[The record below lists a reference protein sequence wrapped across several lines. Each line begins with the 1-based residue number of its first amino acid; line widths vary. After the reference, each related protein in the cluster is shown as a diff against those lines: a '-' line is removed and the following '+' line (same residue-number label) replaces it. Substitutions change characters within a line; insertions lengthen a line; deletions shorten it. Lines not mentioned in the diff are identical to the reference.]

1 MRMKFLPCS
10 LVATA
15 AITMLAACSDSEDIG
30 SSIIQDEVEVVV
42 KDGFTLSGH
51 TVGNTRIQSRTITQ
65 LLGSI
70 DAKGYGNFKSDFVTQ
85 FMPAGEIDTVGIT
98 ADDIDSLQMMLAIP
112 NGGYIGD
119 SIAPMGLRI
128 YRLNKQLPSPI
139 YSDFDPSD
147 YYDESKPIASKIYT
161 CSALGMADSLLEY
174 NYRFVYCQLPVELG
188 RELFEAY
195 RENPSIYQE
204 PSTFA
209 QLFPGL
215 YVANSYGAG
224 RVIKIA
230 GNTMRLFYHRTVTN
244 ETTGRDS
251 TYNYVG
257 NYYAVTPE
265 VVTNNNIDFEMS
277 SDLTDMA
284 ASGKSILVAPA
295 GLDVEVTF
303 PIEEL
308 LASYR
313 ADADGLAVVNTLT
326 LEIPVAE
333 IENSYG
339 ITPPPN
345 LLMVLS
351 SRKSEFFESNQ
362 VTDNKYSFY
371 AAYDSVNK
379 RYRFSGLREYFL
391 TMLDKNEPL
400 TADDFTF
407 TLTPVTID
415 TENYSS
421 STSFYISAIV
431 PYIDTPAM
439 AELLLDEA
447 KITFTYS
454 KQSVNF

>member
-1 MRMKFLPCS
+1 MKMKLLPCL
-10 LVATA
+10 LVAA
-15 AITMLAACSDSEDIG
+15 AAMPMFMACDDSEDIG

-51 TVGNTRIQSRTITQ
+51 SVSNNRIQSRTVTQ
-65 LLGSI
+65 LLGDI
-70 DAKGYGNFKSDFVTQ
+70 EAKGYGKLRSDFVTQ

-98 ADDIDSLQMMLAIP
+98 AADIDSLQMMLAIP

-128 YRLNKQLPSPI
+128 YRLTKQLPSPI
-139 YSDFDPSD
+139 YSDFNPAD
-147 YYDESKPIASKIYT
+147 YYDESQPIAAKIYT
-161 CSALGMADSLLEY
+161 CSALGMADSLSEY
-174 NYRFVYCQLPVELG
+174 NYRFVYCKLPVELG
-188 RELFEAY
+188 RELFNAY
-195 RENPSIYQE
+195 RDNPSIYQE

-209 QLFPGL
+209 KLFPGL
-215 YVANSYGAG
+215 YVANSYGSG
-224 RVIKIA
+224 RVVKIA
-230 GNTMRLFYHRTVTN
+230 GNTMRLFYHRTVEN
-244 ETTGRDS
+244 EATGRDT

-265 VVTNNNIDFEMS
+265 VVTNNNIDFDMS
-277 SDLTDMA
+277 GDLTAMA
-284 ASGKSILVAPA
+284 ESGKSILVAPA
-295 GLDVEVTF
+295 GLDVEMTF
-303 PIEEL
+303 PIEDL

-326 LEIPVAE
+326 LDIPVEE
-333 IENSYG
+333 ITNTYG
-339 ITPPPN
+339 IAPPPN

-351 SRKSEFFESNQ
+351 SRKAEFFETNQ

-371 AAYDSVNK
+371 AAYDKTNK

-400 TADDFTF
+400 TPDDYTF
-407 TLTPVTID
+407 TLTPVSID

-421 STSFYISAIV
+421 SSSFYISAIV

-439 AELLLDEA
+439 AELLLDDA

-454 KQSVNF
+454 KQSVIF

>member
-1 MRMKFLPCS
+1 MRMKFLPYF
-10 LVATA
+10 LGATA
-15 AITMLAACSDSEDIG
+15 AISLLAACSDSEDIG

-42 KDGFTLSGH
+42 KDGFTLSGR
-51 TVGNTRIQSRTITQ
+51 TVADTCIQSRTVTQ

-70 DAKGYGNFKSDFVTQ
+70 DAKGYGKFKSDFVTQ

-98 ADDIDSLQMMLAIP
+98 VDDIDSLQMMLAIP

-119 SIAPMGLRI
+119 SIAPMGLRV
-128 YRLNKQLPSPI
+128 YRLTKQLPSPI

-161 CSALGMADSLLEY
+161 CSALGMADSLLKY

-204 PSTFA
+204 PGTFA
-209 QLFPGL
+209 NLFPGL
-215 YVANSYGAG
+215 YVANSYGSG

-230 GNTMRLFYHRTVTN
+230 GNTMRLFYHRTVKN
-244 ETTGRDS
+244 ETTGRDT

-265 VVTNNNIDFEMS
+265 VVTNNNIDFEIS
-277 SDLTDMA
+277 STLTDMA
-284 ASGKSILVAPA
+284 AEGKNILVAPA
-295 GLDVEVTF
+295 GLDVEMTF

-308 LASYR
+308 LESYR
-313 ADADGLAVVNTLT
+313 ADAGGLAVVNTLT

-339 ITPPPN
+339 INPPPN

-371 AAYDSVNK
+371 AAYDAVNK
-379 RYRFSGLREYFL
+379 RYRFNGLREYFL

-407 TLTPVTID
+407 TLTPVSID

-421 STSFYISAIV
+421 SSSFYISAIV

-439 AELLLDEA
+439 AELLLDKA

>member
-1 MRMKFLPCS
+1 MKMKFLPYF
-10 LVATA
+10 LGATVA
-15 AITMLAACSDSEDIG
+15 ISMLAACDDSEDIG

-51 TVGNTRIQSRTITQ
+51 TVGNTRIQSRTVTQ

-70 DAKGYGNFKSDFVTQ
+70 DAKGYGKFKSDFVTQ

-128 YRLNKQLPSPI
+128 YRLTKQLPSPI
-139 YSDFDPSD
+139 YSDFDPAD

-161 CSALGMADSLLEY
+161 CSALGMADSLLKY

-188 RELFEAY
+188 RELFNAY
-195 RENPSIYQE
+195 RANPSIYQE
-204 PSTFA
+204 PGTFSR
-209 QLFPGL
+209 LFPGL
-215 YVANSYGAG
+215 YVANSYGSG
-224 RVIKIA
+224 RVVKIA
-230 GNTMRLFYHRTVTN
+230 GNTMRLFYHRKVKN
-244 ETTGRDS
+244 EATGRDT

-265 VVTNNNIDFEMS
+265 VVTNNNIDFDMS
-277 SDLTDMA
+277 SDLTAMA
-284 ASGKSILVAPA
+284 SSGKNLLVAPA
-295 GLDVEVTF
+295 GLDVEMTF

-313 ADADGLAVVNTLT
+313 ADAGGLAVVNTLT
-326 LEIPVAE
+326 LEIPVSE

-351 SRKSEFFESNQ
+351 SRKSEFFETNQ

-371 AAYDSVNK
+371 AAYDAVNK
-379 RYRFSGLREYFL
+379 RYRFNGLREYFL
-391 TMLDKNEPL
+391 TMLDKKEPL
-400 TADDFTF
+400 TPDDFTF
-407 TLTPVTID
+407 TLTPVSID

-421 STSFYISAIV
+421 SSSFYISAIV

-439 AELLLDEA
+439 AELLLDKA

-454 KQSVNF
+454 KQSVKF